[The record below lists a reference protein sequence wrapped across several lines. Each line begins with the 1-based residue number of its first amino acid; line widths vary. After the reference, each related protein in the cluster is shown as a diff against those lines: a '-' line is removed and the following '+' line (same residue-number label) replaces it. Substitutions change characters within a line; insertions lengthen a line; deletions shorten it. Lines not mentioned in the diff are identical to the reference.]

1 MMDDAKETCYFLSTG
16 KLRKCSVLND
26 PCIDAQSMQK
36 CKFRKTVSQFF
47 EERNRAV
54 EINRRKGNCA
64 RCKYKPFQ
72 CELIIM
78 EERI

>member
-16 KLRKCSVLND
+16 KLRKCSILNE
-26 PCIDAQSMQK
+26 PCSDAQSMQL
-36 CKFRKTVSQFF
+36 CKFRKTAHQFF

-64 RCKYKPFQ
+64 KCKYKPYQ
-72 CELIIM
+72 CELIILG
-78 EERI
+78 EGI